1 MTDNELQATIQDW
14 DEFIKAMLKRY
25 PDESKMLIEGIVG
38 SRIATE
44 NKIRLEQIEKEA
56 TGKKKFPYT
65 SKGKAAAKR
74 AAKKT
79 GKKMTNT
86 RRKRNY

>member
-1 MTDNELQATIQDW
+1 MTNENSIDVTVQDW

-25 PDESKMLIEGIVG
+25 PDESNMLISSIVG

-56 TGKKKFPYT
+56 TGEKKN
-65 SKGKAAAKR
+65 AKSR
-74 AAKKT
+74 
-79 GKKMTNT
+79 
-86 RRKRNY
+86 

>member
-1 MTDNELQATIQDW
+1 MTTENSINVTMQDW

-25 PDESKMLIEGIVG
+25 PDESNMLIEGIVR

-56 TGKKKFPYT
+56 TGEKKN
-65 SKGKAAAKR
+65 AKSR
-74 AAKKT
+74 
-79 GKKMTNT
+79 
-86 RRKRNY
+86 

>member
-1 MTDNELQATIQDW
+1 MTNENSIDVTVQEW

-25 PDESKMLIEGIVG
+25 PDESNMLISSIVG

-56 TGKKKFPYT
+56 TEKKD
-65 SKGKAAAKR
+65 AKSR
-74 AAKKT
+74 
-79 GKKMTNT
+79 
-86 RRKRNY
+86 

>member
-1 MTDNELQATIQDW
+1 MTTENSINVTMQDW

-25 PDESKMLIEGIVG
+25 PDESNMLISSIVG

-56 TGKKKFPYT
+56 TGEKKN
-65 SKGKAAAKR
+65 AKSR
-74 AAKKT
+74 
-79 GKKMTNT
+79 
-86 RRKRNY
+86 

>member
-38 SRIATE
+38 SRISTE

-56 TGKKKFPYT
+56 TGKKKN
-65 SKGKAAAKR
+65 AKSR
-74 AAKKT
+74 
-79 GKKMTNT
+79 
-86 RRKRNY
+86 

>member
-1 MTDNELQATIQDW
+1 MTNENSIDVTVQDW

-25 PDESKMLIEGIVG
+25 PDESNMLISSIVG

-56 TGKKKFPYT
+56 TEKKD
-65 SKGKAAAKR
+65 AKSR
-74 AAKKT
+74 
-79 GKKMTNT
+79 
-86 RRKRNY
+86 

>member
-56 TGKKKFPYT
+56 TG
-65 SKGKAAAKR
+65 
-74 AAKKT
+74 
-79 GKKMTNT
+79 
-86 RRKRNY
+86 

>member
-1 MTDNELQATIQDW
+1 MTTENSINVTVQDW

-25 PDESKMLIEGIVG
+25 PDESNMLIEGIVR

-56 TGKKKFPYT
+56 TGEKKN
-65 SKGKAAAKR
+65 AKSR
-74 AAKKT
+74 
-79 GKKMTNT
+79 
-86 RRKRNY
+86 

>member
-1 MTDNELQATIQDW
+1 MTNENNPNNPTVQDW
-14 DEFIKAMLKRY
+14 DEFIKALLKRY

-56 TGKKKFPYT
+56 TGEKKN
-65 SKGKAAAKR
+65 AKSR
-74 AAKKT
+74 
-79 GKKMTNT
+79 
-86 RRKRNY
+86 

>member
-1 MTDNELQATIQDW
+1 MTTENNIDSTVQDW

-25 PDESKMLIEGIVG
+25 PDESNMLISSIVG

-56 TGKKKFPYT
+56 TEKKD
-65 SKGKAAAKR
+65 AKSR
-74 AAKKT
+74 
-79 GKKMTNT
+79 
-86 RRKRNY
+86 

>member
-56 TGKKKFPYT
+56 TGKKKN
-65 SKGKAAAKR
+65 AKSR
-74 AAKKT
+74 
-79 GKKMTNT
+79 
-86 RRKRNY
+86 

>member
-1 MTDNELQATIQDW
+1 MTNENSIDVTVQDW

-25 PDESKMLIEGIVG
+25 PDESNMLINSIVG

-56 TGKKKFPYT
+56 TGEKKN
-65 SKGKAAAKR
+65 AKSR
-74 AAKKT
+74 
-79 GKKMTNT
+79 
-86 RRKRNY
+86 

>member
-1 MTDNELQATIQDW
+1 MTNENSIDVTVQDC

-25 PDESKMLIEGIVG
+25 PDESNMLISSIVG

-56 TGKKKFPYT
+56 TEKKD
-65 SKGKAAAKR
+65 AKSR
-74 AAKKT
+74 
-79 GKKMTNT
+79 
-86 RRKRNY
+86 

>member
-25 PDESKMLIEGIVG
+25 PDESNMLIEGIVR

-56 TGKKKFPYT
+56 TGEKKN
-65 SKGKAAAKR
+65 AKSR
-74 AAKKT
+74 
-79 GKKMTNT
+79 
-86 RRKRNY
+86 

>member
-1 MTDNELQATIQDW
+1 MPPENSIDVTVQDW

-25 PDESKMLIEGIVG
+25 PDESNMLISSIVG

-56 TGKKKFPYT
+56 TEKKD
-65 SKGKAAAKR
+65 AKSR
-74 AAKKT
+74 
-79 GKKMTNT
+79 
-86 RRKRNY
+86 

>member
-1 MTDNELQATIQDW
+1 MTNENSIDVTVQDW

-25 PDESKMLIEGIVG
+25 PDESNMLINSIVG

-56 TGKKKFPYT
+56 TEKKD
-65 SKGKAAAKR
+65 AKSR
-74 AAKKT
+74 
-79 GKKMTNT
+79 
-86 RRKRNY
+86 

>member
-1 MTDNELQATIQDW
+1 MTNENSINVTMQDW

-25 PDESKMLIEGIVG
+25 PDESNMLIEGIVR

-56 TGKKKFPYT
+56 TGEKKN
-65 SKGKAAAKR
+65 AKSR
-74 AAKKT
+74 
-79 GKKMTNT
+79 
-86 RRKRNY
+86 

>member
-1 MTDNELQATIQDW
+1 MTNENSIDVTVQDW

-25 PDESKMLIEGIVG
+25 PDESNMLIEGIVR

-56 TGKKKFPYT
+56 TGEKKN
-65 SKGKAAAKR
+65 AKSR
-74 AAKKT
+74 
-79 GKKMTNT
+79 
-86 RRKRNY
+86 

>member
-1 MTDNELQATIQDW
+1 MTTENSNNVTVQDW

-25 PDESKMLIEGIVG
+25 PDESNMLIEGIVR

-56 TGKKKFPYT
+56 TGEKKN
-65 SKGKAAAKR
+65 AKSR
-74 AAKKT
+74 
-79 GKKMTNT
+79 
-86 RRKRNY
+86 